1 MLLTRQKIDWKFET
15 FLMNNEMRP
24 LITCEFDIFY
34 SRIMCKND
42 RYFLKYILLKTL
54 KQLKFINKA
63 VEIPKPYNSSVKIH
77 LFE

>member
-1 MLLTRQKIDWKFET
+1 
-15 FLMNNEMRP
+15 
-24 LITCEFDIFY
+24 
-34 SRIMCKND
+34 MCKND

>member
-24 LITCEFDIFY
+24 FNYVWI
-34 SRIMCKND
+34 
-42 RYFLKYILLKTL
+42 RYFLFKNNVQKWPLFFEIYLLKTL
-54 KQLKFINKA
+54 QQLKFINKA

-77 LFE
+77 SFE